1 MNNGEMLFAIYK
13 ETEKSDQ
20 FNSENQEETVL

>member
-1 MNNGEMLFAIYK
+1 MNKGEMLFAIYK
-13 ETEKSDQ
+13 ETENSDQ